1 MTSEGQYAGHQPGAT
16 SGSGAGQLGPDGFP
30 PDAFPP
36 DCDGH
41 LTADRAP
48 SYPHAQE
55 SLPSAYAP
63 PPQTTPN
70 GGSPFVVPAVPPAGQ
85 TPGSVMPGAPPFPPA
100 GSQQRS
106 EERRVGKEC

>member
-1 MTSEGQYAGHQPGAT
+1 MTSEGQHAGQQPGAT

-36 DCDGH
+36 DVGGH
-41 LTADRAP
+41 RTTDRAP
-48 SYPHAQE
+48 SYPHAEE

-63 PPQTTPN
+63 PPHSTPN

-85 TPGSVMPGAPPFPPA
+85 SGAPAGPGSQPPGFPPA
-100 GSQQRS
+100 VS
-106 EERRVGKEC
+106 